1 MKRII
6 IYILLIISAEQVIA
20 QDTIRSVDLD
30 TVTIKAKNEN
40 FMEQIPSGDKLNL
53 RQLQTINTQNV
64 GDAAKFLGGVLV
76 KDYGGLGGVK
86 TISVRGLS
94 ANHTSVLYDGV
105 SLFDNQSGQID
116 LSKYSLS
123 SINSLSLANAGFT
136 NFLPT
141 ATSLASA
148 SSVDIETK
156 KPKFR
161 EKSFF
166 GDMSLSYGSFNL
178 VSGNLF
184 LASKLSNRD
193 VVTFMCDVLN
203 TDGRYDYKIYYGE
216 NQKLSTKTEKRE
228 NNDVF
233 STHGEMNWYHT
244 FSVRNNLKLKAFY
257 YYSNRGLPSNVTLYY
272 QNSKQRLWNKNFF
285 SQSEFTSQISEKI
298 KYKNSLKFDW
308 NYTHYIDPHYLGY
321 ANGLDDNY
329 TQKTI
334 YMNNVVS
341 YQDGEG
347 VCVVLTN
354 DITCNSLDYTILE
367 TIPKRFSMLTAAVVN
382 YRKNDFT
389 ITANLLHSLYHD
401 WFKEDQK
408 TKNYFSP
415 FLNLKYTKGVWTM
428 SLFYKNIFR
437 MPTFNELYY
446 RRMGNTDL
454 KPEMTNQYSMANIF
468 DFSNSRYSLLFEGDI
483 YYNNVRNKIVAIAQ
497 NQFLWTMLN
506 YGKVDIYGVDLKVS
520 FDYFISQNWHI
531 DTKINYSYQK
541 ALDTDKNSY
550 TYKQNIPYMPE
561 NVANIILG
569 IDYKWWR
576 LGYTCLLVDKR
587 WSLQEN
593 IPQNLLKAYADH
605 SVNISY
611 TKETSRSVIKKYFI
625 MLSLNNIFDYQYEI
639 IRSYPMM
646 GRNYSLKVQLYF

>member
-6 IYILLIISAEQVIA
+6 IYILLIISAKQIIA
-20 QDTIRSVDLD
+20 QDTIQSVDLD
-30 TVTIKAKNEN
+30 TITIRAKSEN
-40 FMEQIPSGDKLNL
+40 FIEKIPSGDKLNIK
-53 RQLQTINTQNV
+53 QLQTINTYNV

-94 ANHTSVLYDGV
+94 ANHTSILYDGV

-136 NFLPT
+136 VFLPT
-141 ATSLASA
+141 AISLASA

-156 KPKFR
+156 KPVFY
-161 EKSFF
+161 EKRFL
-166 GDMSLSYGSFNL
+166 GDVSLNYGSFNL
-178 VSGNLF
+178 CSGNIF
-184 LASKLSNRD
+184 FASKLTNRD
-193 VVTFMCDVLN
+193 IVTFMYDILN

-216 NQKLSTKTEKRE
+216 NQRLSTQKQKRE

-233 STHGEMNWYHT
+233 STHAEMNWYHT
-244 FSVRNNLKLKAFY
+244 FSIKNNLKVKAFY
-257 YYSNRGLPSNVTLYY
+257 YYSNRGLPANVTLYY

-285 SQSEFTSQISEKI
+285 SQMEFTSSISEKI
-298 KYKNSLKFDW
+298 KYKNSIKFDW

-321 ANGLDDNY
+321 TNGLDDNY
-329 TQKTI
+329 TQKMI

-341 YQDGEG
+341 YQKNNNL
-347 VCVVLTN
+347 CMILTN
-354 DITCNSLDYTILE
+354 DISYNSLNYTILE
-367 TIPKRFSMLTAAVVN
+367 TIPKRFSSLSAIVIN
-382 YRKNDFT
+382 YKKNDFT
-389 ITANLLHSLYHD
+389 IVGNLLHSFYQD
-401 WFKEDQK
+401 WFKQSRQS
-408 TKNYFSP
+408 KNFLSP
-415 FLNLKYTKGVWTM
+415 FLNLKYTKDIWTI

-446 RRMGNTDL
+446 RRLGNTDL
-454 KPEMTNQYSMANIF
+454 KPETTNQYSIANIF
-468 DFSNSRYSLLFEGDI
+468 TFSSNEYSLQLEGDV

-506 YGKVDIYGVDLKVS
+506 YGKVDIYGIDFKIS
-520 FDYFISQNWHI
+520 FDYSINNNWHT
-531 DTKINYSYQK
+531 DLKINYSYQK
-541 ALDTDKNSY
+541 AIDTDERSY

-561 NVANIILG
+561 NVANIIFG
-569 IDYKWWR
+569 IDYKGWR
-576 LGYTCLLVDKR
+576 LGYTCLVVDKR

-593 IPQNLLKAYADH
+593 TPQNLLKAYSDH

-611 TKETSRSVIKKYFI
+611 TKQTNKSIIKKYFVTFSI
-625 MLSLNNIFDYQYEI
+625 NNIFNYQYEI

-646 GRNYSLKVQLYF
+646 GINYNFKVQFYF